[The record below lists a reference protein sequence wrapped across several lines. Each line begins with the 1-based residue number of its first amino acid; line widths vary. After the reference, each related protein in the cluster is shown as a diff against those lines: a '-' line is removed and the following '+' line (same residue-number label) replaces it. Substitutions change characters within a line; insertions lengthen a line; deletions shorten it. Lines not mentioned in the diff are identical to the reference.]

1 MGSRSDLRIDTV
13 PEQTKYTESG
23 EPVTASV
30 TVSNTGSVEDAAAL
44 RTEVQI
50 GGVILQAAGEGDG

>member
-1 MGSRSDLRIDTV
+1 VLEVNPNAVVVI
-13 PEQTKYTESG
+13 QSG
-23 EPVTASV
+23 TPVTMPWADNAKALV
-30 TVSNTGSVEDAAAL
+30 DILAVEDAAAL